1 MDWPSHGSRQQRSSI
16 IPLSPGFPAARTGA
30 RQSGAVRKAG
40 SLTPFLRHGG
50 VALLAFVLATAAE
63 AQQGRASISGT
74 VNDASGAAV
83 PDATVTITNVATQ
96 ATFVAHT
103 DSTGFYTA
111 PSLPVGEYAVTAE
124 KTGFK
129 TAVSSGIV
137 LQVDEGARVDL
148 KVELGNVT
156 ERVEVRGSTPLV
168 NTSSAT
174 VGKVI
179 ENRRI
184 TELPLNGRNA
194 LALMALAPSVRSNS
208 GPTQSGFSDRGVALS
223 AISINGGPTGVNQ
236 YILDGATNNQ
246 SYLADIN
253 VSPAVD
259 AVEEFKVQT
268 STMSSEFG
276 FTAGGV
282 VNMVTKSGS
291 NQFKGSLY
299 DFVRND
305 RFDAKNAFASAKPKF
320 DYNQGGGA
328 IGGPIKL
335 PRLYDGANRSFFFFN
350 VEAWNFSREQPT
362 TQTVPTAAM
371 RRGDFSN
378 LRDANGN
385 LIVIYDP
392 NTTRANAN
400 GAGFVRDPFPN
411 NTIPGNRLDTVAQN
425 ILAFYPLANRD
436 PENPFTNAN
445 NWRDNIDETRDMR
458 QWTTKVDHRFSSSN
472 SLSVRYSYYRHYA
485 DGGFSQSPWPD
496 PIVRKR
502 YDTLT
507 THNFVVSDTHTFG
520 GALLNEV
527 RVSNARQGFPFVVA
541 SFGGNWP
548 QQLGLPASVPGD
560 TFPAINNGL
569 MPFNTGTAGL
579 RESSTWQ
586 VFDMLT
592 FIRGRHTY
600 KFGADVRHQQ
610 ALNLQRTQPSGNFNF
625 PATLTGNPQN
635 QAGTGS
641 GFATF
646 LLGAVGSAS
655 ATSHLAEDHTA
666 YSLSGFI
673 QDDWKLGH
681 LTLNLGLR
689 YDYQA
694 PPEERDCA
702 TSNFNPFEINADN
715 GLLGR
720 MEFACADYGGTFLEP
735 DTNDLGPRVGFAY
748 DLFGTGRTVVRGG
761 YGLFYA
767 TNFHRDYFG
776 ATNGFANTT
785 TQYNPPGGNA
795 NLTAFR
801 LQDGFP
807 TPVTQPLGATL
818 GPSAFLGGAVT
829 YDESNGKNIES
840 HQWTL
845 SLQQQVL
852 GNVLLEMAYSAN
864 RSTHVI
870 SGGYDLN
877 QLDPQ
882 YYSLGL
888 GLQDQ
893 VPNPFAGRVPGAF
906 GAATISRSQSLRPY
920 PYFNSI
926 TVRNP
931 HQGFSEYHALLLS
944 AEKRLTNGFVLLGS
958 YSFAKLMSDSIVVPI
973 NFGPVEQVT
982 TVGYQDG
989 KFDRRAERSLDPTD
1003 VRHRLV
1009 ISGVYELPF
1018 GRGKPWLTDGI
1029 GSHIAGGWQINSVA
1043 TFQGGLPLIIRGA
1056 NNFRADRPNYLG
1068 NAALEDPTAE
1078 RWFNPDAFVNPPNFE
1093 LGNVGRTVPDARTP
1107 GVFNIDLSLLKQV
1120 TLRGRMKL
1128 QLRAEAFNVTNHV
1141 NLGLPNTTFQ
1151 PGGDGR
1157 NVNSNFGRIT
1167 SARDARILQ
1176 FGARLVF

>member
-1 MDWPSHGSRQQRSSI
+1 MDWPAHIWRQQHASA
-16 IPLSPGFPAARTGA
+16 IPGPWAG
-30 RQSGAVRKAG
+30 RKIRR
-40 SLTPFLRHGG
+40 LTPVLRLGG
-50 VALLAFVLATAAE
+50 VALFTLLVVALPVA
-63 AQQGRASISGT
+63 AQQGRGSISGT
-74 VNDASGAAV
+74 VTDTSGAAV
-83 PDATVTITNVATQ
+83 PDATVTITNVGTR
-96 ATFVAHT
+96 ATFVART
-103 DSTGFYTA
+103 NNTGLYTA

-148 KVELGNVT
+148 KVELGDVT
-156 ERVEVRGSTPLV
+156 ERVEVRASAPLV

-179 ENRRI
+179 ENRRV

-223 AISINGGPTGVNQ
+223 AISINGGPTGINQ
-236 YILDGATNNQ
+236 YVLDGATNNQ

-253 VSPAVD
+253 VNPAVD

-268 STMSSEFG
+268 SIMSSEFG

-282 VNMVTKSGS
+282 VNIVTKSGT

-299 DFVRND
+299 DFVRHD
-305 RFDAKNAFASAKPKF
+305 RFDAKNAFASVKPQF

-335 PRLYDGANRSFFFFN
+335 PVLYDGENRSFFFFN
-350 VEAWNFSREQPT
+350 FEGWNFNREQPT
-362 TQTVPTAAM
+362 TQTVPTEAM

-378 LRDANGN
+378 LRDASGN

-392 NTTRANAN
+392 NTTRPNPN
-400 GAGFVRDPFPN
+400 GAGFVRDPFQN
-411 NTIPGNRLDTVAQN
+411 NTIPATRLDPVAQN
-425 ILAFYPLANRD
+425 VLAFYPLPNRD

-445 NWRDNIDETRDMR
+445 NWRDNIDEKRDMR
-458 QWTTKVDHRFSSSN
+458 QWTTKVDHRFSASN
-472 SLSVRYSYYRHYA
+472 SVSVRYNYYRHYA

-496 PIVRKR
+496 AIVRKR

-507 THNFVVSDTHTFG
+507 THNFVVSDTQTFS
-520 GALLNEV
+520 GALLNEL
-527 RVSNARQGFPFVVA
+527 RVSNARQRFPFVVA

-548 QQLGLPASVPGD
+548 QQLGLPASVPGE
-560 TFPAINNGL
+560 TFPDIRNGL
-569 MPFNTGTAGL
+569 PIFNTGTAGL

-586 VFDMLT
+586 VFDMFTL
-592 FIRGRHTY
+592 IRGRHTV
-600 KFGADVRHQQ
+600 KFGTDMRHQQ
-610 ALNLQRTQPSGNFNF
+610 ALNLQRQQPSGLFNF
-625 PATLTGNPQN
+625 PASLTGNPQN

-641 GFATF
+641 AFATF

-655 ATSHLAEDHTA
+655 ATSHLPEDHTA
-666 YSLSGFI
+666 YSVSGFI
-673 QDDWKLGH
+673 QDDWKIRR

-694 PPEERDCA
+694 PPEERACA
-702 TSNFNPFEINADN
+702 TSNFNPFATNPAN

-720 MEFACADYGGTFLEP
+720 MEFACVDYGATFLEP
-735 DTNDLGPRVGFAY
+735 DRSDFGPRVGFAY

-776 ATNGFANTT
+776 ATNGFANTS
-785 TQYNPPGGNA
+785 TQYNPPGGNS
-795 NLTAFR
+795 NLAAFH

-807 TPVTQPLGATL
+807 TPVTQPLGAAL
-818 GPSAFLGGAVT
+818 GPSAFLGGNVT

-845 SLQQQVL
+845 SVQQQVL

-864 RSTHVI
+864 RSTHLI

-882 YYSLGL
+882 YYALGL
-888 GLQDQ
+888 ALQDE
-893 VPNPFAGRVPGAF
+893 VANPYAGRVPG
-906 GAATISRSQSLRPY
+906 GLGGATISRTQSLRPY
-920 PYFNSI
+920 PYYGMV

-931 HQGFSEYHALLLS
+931 HQGLSEYHALLLS

-958 YSFAKLMSDSIVVPI
+958 YTFAKLTSDSVVVPI

-989 KFDRRAERSLDPTD
+989 KFNRRAERSLDPTD

-1018 GRGKPWLTDGI
+1018 GTGRRWLTNGVA
-1029 GSHIAGGWQINSVA
+1029 SNIAGGWQINSVA

-1056 NNFRADRPNYLG
+1056 SNFRADRPNYLG

-1078 RWFNPDAFVNPPNFE
+1078 RWFNTDAFVNPPNFE
-1093 LGNVGRTVPDARTP
+1093 PGNVGRTLGDARTP
-1107 GVFNIDLSLLKQV
+1107 GVFNIDLSVLKQV

-1141 NLGLPNTTFQ
+1141 NLGIPNSSFQ
-1151 PGGDGR
+1151 PGADGR
-1157 NVNSNFGRIT
+1157 NVNSSFGRIT

-1176 FGARLVF
+1176 FGVRLVF

>member
-1 MDWPSHGSRQQRSSI
+1 MAWPTDVSSKGKGTRDKGKRR
-16 IPLSPGFPAARTGA
+16 P
-30 RQSGAVRKAG
+30 SGGTRLG
-40 SLTPFLRHGG
+40 
-50 VALLAFVLATAAE
+50 LAVLATLLVAATGE
-63 AQQGRASISGT
+63 AQQGRGSISGT
-74 VNDASGAAV
+74 VSDASGAAV

-96 ATFVAHT
+96 ATFVART
-103 DSTGFYTA
+103 NSTGFYTA

-129 TAVSSGIV
+129 TAISTGIV

-148 KVELGNVT
+148 KVELGDLT
-156 ERVEVRGSTPLV
+156 ERVEVHGATPLV

-194 LALMALAPSVRSNS
+194 LALMALAPSVKSNS

-223 AISINGGPTGVNQ
+223 AISINGGPTGINQ
-236 YILDGATNNQ
+236 YVLDGATNNQ

-253 VSPAVD
+253 VNPAVD

-268 STMSSEFG
+268 SSMSSEFG

-282 VNMVTKSGS
+282 VNMVTKSGT
-291 NQFKGSLY
+291 NQFRGSLY
-299 DFVRND
+299 DFTRND
-305 RFDAKNAFASAKPKF
+305 RFDAKNAFASVKPKF

-335 PRLYDGANRSFFFFN
+335 PGLYDGANRSFFFFN
-350 VEAWNFSREQPT
+350 LEAWNFNREQPT
-362 TQTVPTAAM
+362 TQTVPTEAM

-385 LIVIYDP
+385 VIVLYDP
-392 NTTRANAN
+392 NTTRTNPN
-400 GAGFVRDPFPN
+400 GAGFVRDPFLN
-411 NTIPGNRLDTVAQN
+411 NIIPANRLDPVAQN

-436 PENPFTNAN
+436 PEDPFTNAN
-445 NWRDNIDETRDMR
+445 NWRDNIDEKRDMR
-458 QWTTKVDHRFSSSN
+458 QWTTKVDHRFSPAN
-472 SLSVRYSYYRHYA
+472 SLSVRYNYYRHYA

-507 THNFVVSDTHTFG
+507 THNFVVSDTHTFS

-527 RVSNARQGFPFVVA
+527 RVSNARQQFPFVVA
-541 SFGGNWP
+541 SFGGDWP
-548 QQLGLPASVPGD
+548 QKLGLPASVPPD

-569 MPFNTGTAGL
+569 APFNTGTAGL

-592 FIRGRHTY
+592 LVRARHTF

-610 ALNLQRTQPSGNFNF
+610 ALNLQRAAPSGSFNF
-625 PATLTGNPQN
+625 PAGLTGNPQN

-641 GFATF
+641 MFATF

-655 ATSHLAEDHTA
+655 ATSHLPEDHTA
-666 YSLSGFI
+666 YSVSGFV
-673 QDDWKLGH
+673 QDDWKLGRM
-681 LTLNLGLR
+681 TLNLGLR

-694 PPEERDCA
+694 PPQERDCA
-702 TSNFNPFEINADN
+702 TSNFNPFATNPDN

-720 MEFACADYGGTFLEP
+720 MEFACLDYGGTFLES
-735 DTNDLGPRVGFAY
+735 DTNDFGPRVGFAY

-776 ATNGFANTT
+776 ATNGFANTA

-795 NLTAFR
+795 NLVAFR

-807 TPVTQPLGATL
+807 TPVTQPIGATL

-845 SLQQQVL
+845 SVQQQVL

-864 RSTHVI
+864 RSTHLI

-888 GLQDQ
+888 ALQDQ
-893 VPNPFAGRVPGAF
+893 VPNPYAGRVPGAL
-906 GAATISRSQSLRPY
+906 GGATISRSQALRPY
-920 PYFNSI
+920 PYYSSI
-926 TVRNP
+926 TVRDP
-931 HQGFSEYHALLLS
+931 HQGFSEYHSLLLS
-944 AEKRLTNGFVLLGS
+944 AERRLVNGFVLLGS
-958 YSFAKLMSDSIVVPI
+958 YTFAKLMSDSIMVPI

-989 KFDRRAERSLDPTD
+989 KYNRRAERSLDPTD

-1009 ISGVYELPF
+1009 VSGVYELPF
-1018 GRGKPWLTDGI
+1018 GAGKPWLTDGVA
-1029 GSHIAGGWQINSVA
+1029 SSIAGGWQINTVA
-1043 TFQGGLPLIIRGA
+1043 TFQGGVPLIIRGA
-1056 NNFRADRPNYLG
+1056 NNNRADRPNYLG
-1068 NAALEDPTAE
+1068 NAVLDDPTRD

-1093 LGNVGRTVPDARTP
+1093 LGNVGRTLPDARTP
-1107 GVFNIDLSLLKQV
+1107 GVFNVDLSVLKQV

-1141 NLGLPNTTFQ
+1141 NLGPPNTTFL
-1151 PGGDGR
+1151 PGADGR

-1167 SARDARILQ
+1167 SSRDARILQ
-1176 FGARLVF
+1176 FGVRLVF